1 MGVSRMTCPVCGC
14 EFQTNHHRQK
24 FCSHEC
30 YTINHRKLSRE
41 RLRAKHGYNARP
53 EQYKAMDND
62 NVRVELV
69 EAMRAKYAN
78 IDIDEEIDIWFGISK
93 G

>member
-1 MGVSRMTCPVCGC
+1 MTCPICGS
-14 EFQTNHHRQK
+14 EFVTNHHRQK

-41 RLRAKHGYNARP
+41 RLRAKYGYEAHP
-53 EQYKAMDND
+53 ERCKTMCEESPYK
-62 NVRVELV
+62 VRWELV

-78 IDIDEEIDIWFGISK
+78 IDIDEEIDRWLEVKS
-93 G
+93 